1 MHACEPLN
9 LILAPQSCILTL
21 IKRVQLLIKIP
32 VPTLSVTNY
41 SLSTASKLPQHSL
54 QVGIGLTHMGL
65 NLRQVSR
72 LQEPQ
77 PCAVLC
83 ILILLNRKEVQTPVP
98 KPPSLSALHH
108 FNTQPA
114 HATETWRPAVSV
126 DCTPPHIRLQHMILD
141 SLRGAVA
148 YLDATFAASHA
159 LASAVF
165 SADLL

>member
-1 MHACEPLN
+1 MHSCEPLN
-9 LILAPQSCILTL
+9 LILAPQSCILTS

-41 SLSTASKLPQHSL
+41 SLSTALKLPQHSL

-83 ILILLNRKEVQTPVP
+83 ILILLNRKEVQPPVP
-98 KPPSLSALHH
+98 KPPSLSALHPSIPSQH
-108 FNTQPA
+108 TQQNPGDQLFLVIA
-114 HATETWRPAVSV
+114 HHLTSGCST
-126 DCTPPHIRLQHMILD
+126 
-141 SLRGAVA
+141 
-148 YLDATFAASHA
+148 
-159 LASAVF
+159 
-165 SADLL
+165 